1 MVKWSK
7 LSFPSTT
14 MVLRKIS
21 SFEGNVLPILYFRGE
36 QGHMRHNASLYS
48 GFIGNYCGT
57 QKHLQYGPNGD
68 SSKRHTIGELVVCL

>member
-21 SFEGNVLPILYFRGE
+21 RVEGDVLPILHGD
-36 QGHMRHNASLYS
+36 NASPYS
-48 GFIGNYCGT
+48 GFIGT
-57 QKHLQYGPNGD
+57 
-68 SSKRHTIGELVVCL
+68 S